1 MNAAAGSFS
10 LLERYRSDGPSFDEA
25 VDSTGALRPHWSKI
39 LEGLQGVGLAELQRR
54 WEQAQ
59 QQILN
64 DGVTFNPHDVD
75 GRASR
80 PWVLD
85 AVPFPLA
92 EAEWRGIMRGLEQR
106 AHLHDLILRDLFG
119 PQNLLRDRALPPDVL
134 FRHPAYHPSYHELCS
149 THQRH
154 VDMYASD
161 LARAPDGSWWVTGA
175 RTRAP
180 FGLGYVLENRI
191 VASRMLVAA
200 FRDARARRL
209 ADFYATLKDTLRKQ
223 APHSND
229 NPPIALLTQGPD
241 SPAFFEDA
249 YLARYLGY
257 TLAEGGDLAVRSNR
271 LMLKT
276 LGGLRPIE
284 VLLRRVNDEECDPAE
299 LRADARAGVSGLLEA
314 IRARNVWVANSPGAG
329 LVESPILMAFLPDVC
344 RRVLGEDLV
353 LPSVA
358 TWWCGEPSGLAH
370 VIDHLDELLIRPAF
384 RVGDQPPVRAK
395 DLSAE
400 ARDALVQRLR
410 SHPESWVGQQA
421 VERSTTPAWTSDG
434 LAPWHLALRAFLV
447 ARESGWEG
455 LPGGLARVSPD
466 ADVLDG
472 TMTSGERSQD
482 VWILA
487 ESAVGHTTLLPQP
500 GESIALRRGGADL
513 PSRVADNLFWLGRSI
528 EQAEGIARL
537 LRTALLSASDDDEAL
552 ELAPLTWALVE
563 GRHAAVG
570 NGEDAEADARGWAA
584 TLADAVFDPKLES
597 GLRATVSEAVRLIS
611 VVRDRVTP
619 DAWRIVLRVE
629 EASQPPEARGIDM
642 ADALAALDRVL
653 TELSAFSGWIAESMT
668 RAPAWSFLDLGRRI
682 ERAWHTARLLRC
694 TMTAVREEEGPVLE
708 AVLKTTD
715 SIMTYR
721 SRYLATVQA
730 APVLDLLLV
739 DETNPRSIGYQLAV
753 LSDHVDDLPRDEH
766 QAGLGHEQRLA
777 RSLLNAVRLADVV
790 ELVASHRDER
800 RVDLDRLLLRLA
812 DQLPRL
818 SDALSGRFLIHAGL
832 PRHLAAPTGTR

>member
-1 MNAAAGSFS
+1 MSASARSFS
-10 LLERYRSDGPSFDEA
+10 VLERYRSDGMRFDEA
-25 VDSTGALRPHWSKI
+25 VDPSGELRPHWAKI
-39 LEGLQGVGLAELQRR
+39 IEGLQGVGLVELQRR

-92 EAEWRGIMRGLEQR
+92 EAEWRGIVRGLEQR

-134 FRHPAYHPSYHELCS
+134 FRHPAYHPAYHELCS
-149 THQRH
+149 SHQRH
-154 VDMYASD
+154 VDMYAAD

-191 VASRMLVAA
+191 VASRMLVAS
-200 FRDARARRL
+200 FRDARAHRL

-229 NPPIALLTQGPD
+229 NPPIALLTQGPE

-284 VLLRRVNDEECDPAE
+284 VLLRRVNDEDCDPAE
-299 LRADARAGVSGLLEA
+299 LRSDAREGISGLLEA
-314 IRARNVWVANSPGAG
+314 IRARNVWVSNPPGAG

-353 LPSVA
+353 LPGVA
-358 TWWCGEPSGLAH
+358 TWWCGEPSGLAR
-370 VIDHLDELLIRPAF
+370 VLDHLDELLIRPAF
-384 RVGDQPPVRAK
+384 RVGDQPPLRAK
-395 DLSAE
+395 GLSANE
-400 ARDALVQRLR
+400 RNALVERLR
-410 SHPESWVGQQA
+410 SNPEGWVGQQA
-421 VERSTTPAWTSDG
+421 VQRSTTPAWTSEG

-447 ARESGWEG
+447 ARGSGWRG
-455 LPGGLARVSPD
+455 LPGGLARVAPE
-466 ADVLDG
+466 AEVLDG
-472 TMTSGERSQD
+472 TMTSGERTQD

-487 ESAVGHTTLLPQP
+487 ESAIGHTTLLPQP
-500 GESIALRRGGADL
+500 GEFIALRRGGADL

-528 EQAEGIARL
+528 EQAEGVARL
-537 LRTALLSASDDDEAL
+537 LRTAILSASDDDEAP
-552 ELAPLTWALVE
+552 ELGPLAWALAE
-563 GRHAAVG
+563 GRHATAG
-570 NGEDAEADARGWAA
+570 TDDPPDTDARGWGAA
-584 TLADAVFDPKLES
+584 LTEAVFDAQPER
-597 GLRATVSEAVRLIS
+597 GLRASVTEAVRLIS

-619 DAWRIVLRVE
+619 DAWRTVLRVE
-629 EASQPPEARGIDM
+629 EASRPPAARAAEM

-653 TELSAFSGWIAESMT
+653 TELAAFSGWIAESMT
-668 RAPAWSFLDLGRRI
+668 RAPTWSFLDLGRRI
-682 ERAWHTARLLRC
+682 ERAWQTARLLRC
-694 TMTAVREEEGPVLE
+694 AMTAVREEEGPILE

-753 LSDHVDDLPRDEH
+753 VSEHVDALPRDEL
-766 QAGLGHEQRLA
+766 QVGLGQEQRLA
-777 RSLLNAVRLADVV
+777 QSLLNAVRLADVV
-790 ELVASHRDER
+790 ELVGSHRDDR
-800 RVDLDRLLLRLA
+800 RIDLDRLLLRLA

-832 PRHLAAPTGTR
+832 PRHLAAPTDTP